1 MKKLKVLVVDNS
13 PVVLKILSVILE
25 QEGCEVCTADN
36 GLLAL
41 DMVPQFKPDIIFTDL
56 VMPKIDGAKLCR
68 VIRSTPRYRHI
79 FLVVL
84 SGIALEDGMNV
95 QELEADVCIAK
106 GPASIMRQYILDA
119 LAQYHRGERHDRD
132 VKGLDGLHAREVTRE
147 LLMAKRH
154 NEIILDRMSEG
165 VVELDGSGRVL
176 MANRAMLEILGQP
189 EARVLTCRFPEY
201 LSADEGKRMEDW
213 LEALDKDDLQPLVYD
228 DDTPLHLLDR
238 QVTVNLVPLVE
249 EDQIF
254 IIGIFR
260 DITERKLAQERQQ
273 QLERELQR
281 IQKLDAM
288 SMMASGIAHDFNN
301 LLAIINGNVEMALL
315 CCKESPK
322 MVELL
327 KEADKALQ
335 HTTAL
340 IRQFTTFS
348 DNYLPSRS
356 QVDIRALLADVL
368 ERTVQGTD
376 VRTVFEAT
384 DDLEPVDVDSAQ
396 IVLVFSN
403 ILQNALEAVGH
414 DGEITIRMDSVD
426 GGREGEKT
434 GLLFRQGPYTHV
446 AITDN
451 GPGIDPE
458 LLDRVFDPYFSTK
471 QKGVQKGMGLGLTI
485 VHAIVKKHGGFV
497 RIESEPGRGCTV
509 HLYFPLASGQNLV
522 QTCSPDDNTIRALIM
537 DDDEMM
543 RIVSSKMF
551 SHLGC
556 SVELAENGEQAVRLY
571 EQALEENS
579 PFHLVV
585 LDLRVAGGMGGREA
599 ASQIR
604 SLDPDANMIAAS
616 GDSADQVILNPGA
629 YHFKG
634 TLVKPYS
641 IDMVKDILQQVE
653 RGRV

>member
-13 PVVLKILSVILE
+13 PVVLKILRVILE

-41 DMVPQFKPDIIFTDL
+41 DMVPQFNPDIIFTDL

-68 VIRSTPRYRHI
+68 VIRNTPRYSHI

-95 QELEADVCIAK
+95 QELKADVCIAK

-119 LAQYHRGERHDRD
+119 LDQYHRGERQNRD
-132 VKGLDGLHAREVTRE
+132 VKGLDGLHAREVTHE

-176 MANRAMLEILGQP
+176 MANRAMLEILGEV
-189 EARVLTCRFPEY
+189 EARALTRRFPEY
-201 LSADEGKRMEDW
+201 LPAAESERMEGW
-213 LEALDKDDLQPLVYD
+213 IESLDKDDLRPLVYD
-228 DDTPLHLLDR
+228 DDAPLYLQGCH
-238 QVTVNLVPLVE
+238 VTVNLVPLVE
-249 EDQIF
+249 EEQIF

-260 DITERKLAQERQQ
+260 DITQRKLAQERQQ

-315 CCKESPK
+315 CCKENPK

-335 HTTAL
+335 HTTSL

-356 QVDIRALLADVL
+356 QVDIQALLKDVL

-384 DDLEPVDVDSAQ
+384 DNLEPVDVDSAQ
-396 IVLVFSN
+396 IILVFSN

-426 GGREGEKT
+426 GAREAEKT
-434 GLLFRQGPYTHV
+434 GLLFRQGHYTHV

-471 QKGVQKGMGLGLTI
+471 QKGIQKGMGLGLTI
-485 VHAIVKKHGGFV
+485 VHAIVKKHGGVV

-509 HLYFPLASGQNLV
+509 HLYFPLAGDQDLI
-522 QTCSPDDNTIRALIM
+522 QTCSLEDTKIRALIM

-556 SVELAENGEQAVRLY
+556 TVELAENGEQAVRLY
-571 EQALEENS
+571 EQALDENR

-585 LDLRVAGGMGGREA
+585 LDLRVTGGMGGREA
-599 ASQIR
+599 AGQIR

-641 IDMVKDILQQVE
+641 IDMVKDVLQQVTRT
-653 RGRV
+653 RG

>member
-1 MKKLKVLVVDNS
+1 MMKKLKVLVVDNS

-68 VIRSTPRYRHI
+68 VIRSTPGYEHI

-213 LEALDKDDLQPLVYD
+213 LALDKDDLQPLVYD

-315 CCKESPK
+315 CCKENPK

-356 QVDIRALLADVL
+356 QVDMRALLADVL
-368 ERTVQGTD
+368 ERAVQGTD

-384 DDLEPVDVDSAQ
+384 DYLEPVDVDSAQ

-522 QTCSPDDNTIRALIM
+522 QICSPDDNTIRALIM

-571 EQALEENS
+571 KQALEENS